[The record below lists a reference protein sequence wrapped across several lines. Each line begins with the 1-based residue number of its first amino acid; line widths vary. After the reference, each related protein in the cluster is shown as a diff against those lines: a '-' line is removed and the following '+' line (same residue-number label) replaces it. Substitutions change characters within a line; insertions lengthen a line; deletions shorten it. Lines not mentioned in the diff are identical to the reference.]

1 MTFLDTIGVRS
12 VAHKLEIF
20 SHMWV
25 VANKMKIRILFH
37 DTWKLCETMYI
48 LVSINKD
55 LLEHGH
61 FQLHSFY
68 NCFHGTTK
76 VE

>member
-1 MTFLDTIGVRS
+1 MPP
-12 VAHKLEIF
+12 KLGIF
-20 SHMWV
+20 SHMWI

-37 DTWKLCETMYI
+37 DTWKLCEMYI
-48 LVSINKD
+48 SVSINKD
-55 LLEHGH
+55 LLEHGQFH
-61 FQLHSFY
+61 LRSFY